1 MQRGPNSTKSSETRR
16 GFLKSTGALAAAWCA
31 ADQATAQ
38 IAKPASSKVEA
49 LAMNG
54 GPKAVKQPPTS
65 AWRWPLY
72 GPDEEKAVLDLVRNP
87 DYAPIDA
94 FEKEWKDKFNYPFV
108 KAQCNGTSA
117 LTSMFFALKLPPGS
131 EIMVPSYTFF
141 ATIVPM
147 RIFGLVPVF
156 VDIDPRTLNFNLE
169 DAKRRL
175 TKNTKAVLPVHWIGR
190 PCEMDQIC
198 DWAKQKGL
206 IVLEDACH
214 AHGAS
219 FKGKYTGNWGAMAA
233 FSFQASKSLPGIE
246 GGMAVYQTREHYERG
261 TAFGHYDTPHS
272 FPQESAYKQ
281 FFGSGLGLKFRMH
294 PMAAALLRCQFRG
307 LVKRNEEG
315 AAQVRSLND
324 RLTQLPGLCEQASPR
339 PDVKR
344 VHYAWNALFLD
355 EKKAGMS
362 RKACVKA
369 LQAEGVAA
377 SANSYRLQHKLP
389 LYRDPAYWHHPPT
402 IPELPGSEQANATGI
417 ALPYF
422 TSPAPELVEQ
432 YVKAF
437 EKVWAHRDELA
448 KA

>member
-1 MQRGPNSTKSSETRR
+1 MQRDAHSLQSKTAAETRR
-16 GFLKSTGALAAAWCA
+16 GFLQSGGAMAAAFCLSA
-31 ADQATAQ
+31 
-38 IAKPASSKVEA
+38 PAPRKLETLA
-49 LAMNG
+49 LNG
-54 GPKAVKQPPTS
+54 GPKAVTAPS
-65 AWRWPLY
+65 DDAWRWPRY
-72 GPDEEKAVLDLVRNP
+72 GVEEEKAVLEVVRHP
-87 DYAPIDA
+87 DYAPIEA
-94 FEKEWKDKFNYPFV
+94 FEKEWQSCFHYPFV

-117 LTSMFFALKLPPGS
+117 LTSMFFALGLPPGS

-156 VDIDPRTLNFNLE
+156 VDVNPRTLNFDLE

-175 TKNTKAVLPVHWIGR
+175 TRNTKAVLPVHWIGL

-198 DWAKQKGL
+198 DWAKEKGL

-214 AHGAS
+214 ANGAM
-219 FKGKYTGNWGAMAA
+219 FKGKYTGNWGTMAA
-233 FSFQASKSLPGIE
+233 FSFQASKCLPGIE
-246 GGMAVYQTREHYERG
+246 GGMAVYQTREHFERG
-261 TAFGHYDTPHS
+261 TAFGHYDVPHG
-272 FPQESAYKQ
+272 FPDGSRYKQ
-281 FFGSGLGLKFRMH
+281 YFGSGLGLKFRMH

-307 LVKRNEEG
+307 LIRRNEEG
-315 AAQVRSLND
+315 AAQLRTLND
-324 RLTQLPGLCEQASPR
+324 RITQLPGLSEQAPPR

-362 RKACVKA
+362 RRACVKA
-369 LQAEGVAA
+369 LRAEGVAA
-377 SANSYRLQHKLP
+377 APLSYRLQHKLP
-389 LYRDPAYWHHPPT
+389 LYRDPAYWHHLPV

-417 ALPYF
+417 SLPYF
-422 TSPAPELVEQ
+422 TMPVPELVEQ

-448 KA
+448 KT